1 MSIRATFSYFQG
13 MEGDMYQFYRIP
25 KLLFTSEY
33 FKNLSCEAKVLYGLM
48 LDRMSLSIKNRWLDE
63 EDRVYIFFSVEE
75 IMEMLNC
82 GRNKAVNCLKDL
94 EQREGRI
101 IRQGNMNKRVH
112 IYRYVTEA
120 TFDSYMWQ
128 LIESKQKFISQ
139 IMTSKS
145 PVRSCEDVDDTALSY
160 AEVKALATG
169 NPEIKEKMALDVEVS
184 KLKLL
189 KANFVSNHYRLED
202 DIAKNFPQQIAV
214 LNKSIEGYKADLAKY
229 QANRITDPEKFVMEV
244 GGTVFYEKKEAGAAL
259 LAVCQSMKQA
269 DAMINVGQY
278 QGFSIRLKFDS
289 WNKEF
294 ILSLKN
300 ENVYRV
306 CLGSDENGNIIR
318 INNALE
324 AIPQKLAEAERKLE
338 TVQGQ
343 LKNAMEEVKK
353 TFPKEEE
360 LNQKLERLSELNA
373 LLNMDEKETVMEGEE
388 EQDEPEK
395 EKRSIHE
402 KISAYKKSTQLEN
415 TEDRIGIS
423 SEICIG

>member
-1 MSIRATFSYFQG
+1 
-13 MEGDMYQFYRIP
+13 
-25 KLLFTSEY
+25 
-33 FKNLSCEAKVLYGLM
+33 
-48 LDRMSLSIKNRWLDE
+48 
-63 EDRVYIFFSVEE
+63 
-75 IMEMLNC
+75 
-82 GRNKAVNCLKDL
+82 
-94 EQREGRI
+94 
-101 IRQGNMNKRVH
+101 
-112 IYRYVTEA
+112 
-120 TFDSYMWQ
+120 
-128 LIESKQKFISQ
+128 
-139 IMTSKS
+139 
-145 PVRSCEDVDDTALSY
+145 
-160 AEVKALATG
+160 
-169 NPEIKEKMALDVEVS
+169 
-184 KLKLL
+184 
-189 KANFVSNHYRLED
+189 
-202 DIAKNFPQQIAV
+202 
-214 LNKSIEGYKADLAKY
+214 
-229 QANRITDPEKFVMEV
+229 MEV

-306 CLGSDENGNIIR
+306 SLGSDENGNIIR

-324 AIPQKLAEAERKLE
+324 AIPQKLEEAERKLE

-353 TFPKEEE
+353 PFPKEEE

-388 EQDEPEK
+388 EQDEPGK

-402 KISAYKKSTQLEN
+402 KISAYKKRTQLEN

>member
-1 MSIRATFSYFQG
+1 M
-13 MEGDMYQFYRIP
+13 
-25 KLLFTSEY
+25 
-33 FKNLSCEAKVLYGLM
+33 
-48 LDRMSLSIKNRWLDE
+48 
-63 EDRVYIFFSVEE
+63 
-75 IMEMLNC
+75 
-82 GRNKAVNCLKDL
+82 

-101 IRQGNMNKRVH
+101 IRQGNRNKKVH
-112 IYRYVTEA
+112 IYRYVTEG

-169 NPEIKEKMALDVEVS
+169 NPAIKEKMALDVEVS

-214 LNKSIEGYKADLAKY
+214 LKESIEGYKADLEQY
-229 QANRITDPEKFVMEV
+229 QANKIKDSEKFVMEV

-306 CLGSDENGNIIR
+306 SLGSDENGNIIR

-324 AIPQKLAEAERKLE
+324 TIPQKLAEAERKLE

-353 TFPKEEE
+353 PFPKEEE
-360 LNQKLERLSELNA
+360 MNQKLERLSELNA
-373 LLNMDEKETVMEGEE
+373 LLNMDEKETVIEGEE
-388 EQDEPEK
+388 EQDEPGK

-415 TEDRIGIS
+415 TEERIRIS

>member
-1 MSIRATFSYFQG
+1 MLEPC
-13 MEGDMYQFYRIP
+13 EG
-25 KLLFTSEY
+25 K
-33 FKNLSCEAKVLYGLM
+33 LSCTVLRGESGSNTADL
-48 LDRMSLSIKNRWLDE
+48 LD
-63 EDRVYIFFSVEE
+63 
-75 IMEMLNC
+75 
-82 GRNKAVNCLKDL
+82 
-94 EQREGRI
+94 
-101 IRQGNMNKRVH
+101 
-112 IYRYVTEA
+112 
-120 TFDSYMWQ
+120 Q

-145 PVRSCEDVDDTALSY
+145 PVRSCEDVDDTVLSY

-169 NPEIKEKMALDVEVS
+169 NPAIKEKMALDVEVS

-202 DIAKNFPQQIAV
+202 DITKNFPQQIAV
-214 LNKSIEGYKADLAKY
+214 LKESIEGYKADLEQY
-229 QANRITDPEKFVMEV
+229 QANKITDPEKFVMEI

-259 LAVCQSMKQA
+259 LVVCQSMKQA
-269 DAMINVGQY
+269 DAMINAGQY

-306 CLGSDENGNIIR
+306 SLGSDENGNIIR
-318 INNALE
+318 IN
-324 AIPQKLAEAERKLE
+324 
-338 TVQGQ
+338 
-343 LKNAMEEVKK
+343 
-353 TFPKEEE
+353 
-360 LNQKLERLSELNA
+360 NA

-388 EQDEPEK
+388 EQDEPGK

-415 TEDRIGIS
+415 TEDRIEIS

>member
-1 MSIRATFSYFQG
+1 MAKGVPEAEIAFIHDANTEVKKTELFSKVKSGQVRF
-13 MEGDMYQFYRIP
+13 
-25 KLLFTSEY
+25 LLGST
-33 FKNLSCEAKVLYGLM
+33 AKMGAGTNVQDRLIALHH
-48 LDRMSLSIKNRWLDE
+48 LDVGWKPS
-63 EDRVYIFFSVEE
+63 
-75 IMEMLNC
+75 
-82 GRNKAVNCLKDL
+82 DL

-101 IRQGNMNKRVH
+101 IRQANK
-112 IYRYVTEA
+112 
-120 TFDSYMWQ
+120 
-128 LIESKQKFISQ
+128 
-139 IMTSKS
+139 
-145 PVRSCEDVDDTALSY
+145 
-160 AEVKALATG
+160 
-169 NPEIKEKMALDVEVS
+169 
-184 KLKLL
+184 
-189 KANFVSNHYRLED
+189 
-202 DIAKNFPQQIAV
+202 
-214 LNKSIEGYKADLAKY
+214 
-229 QANRITDPEKFVMEV
+229 ITDPEKFVMEV

-306 CLGSDENGNIIR
+306 SLGSDENGNIVR

-373 LLNMDEKETVMEGEE
+373 LLNMDEKEAVMEGEE
-388 EQDEPEK
+388 EQDEEK
-395 EKRSIHE
+395 EEHQSLHDR
-402 KISAYKKSTQLEN
+402 ISAIKQNSQKQDVKEAAVRT
-415 TEDRIGIS
+415 TEA
-423 SEICIG
+423 CIG

>member
-1 MSIRATFSYFQG
+1 M
-13 MEGDMYQFYRIP
+13 
-25 KLLFTSEY
+25 
-33 FKNLSCEAKVLYGLM
+33 
-48 LDRMSLSIKNRWLDE
+48 
-63 EDRVYIFFSVEE
+63 
-75 IMEMLNC
+75 
-82 GRNKAVNCLKDL
+82 

-101 IRQGNMNKRVH
+101 IRQGNMNKKVH
-112 IYRYVTEA
+112 IYRYVTEG
-120 TFDSYMWQ
+120 TFDSFMWQ

-169 NPEIKEKMALDVEVS
+169 NPAIKEKMALDVEVS

-214 LNKSIEGYKADLAKY
+214 LKESIEGYKADLEQY
-229 QANRITDPEKFVMEV
+229 QANKITDPEKFAMEV

-269 DAMINVGQY
+269 DAMISVGQY

-306 CLGSDENGNIIR
+306 SLGSDENGNIIR

-353 TFPKEEE
+353 PFPKEEE
-360 LNQKLERLSELNA
+360 LNQKLESLSELNA
-373 LLNMDEKETVMEGEE
+373 LLNMDEKETVMEEEE
-388 EQDEPEK
+388 EQDEEK
-395 EKRSIHE
+395 EEHQSLH
-402 KISAYKKSTQLEN
+402 
-415 TEDRIGIS
+415 DRITAIKQNSQRQEGKEPAMRT
-423 SEICIG
+423 SEACIG